1 MTNNFSTII
10 RIPLLKTIKTPVEDQ
25 DTPNFTGEHV
35 ESPKASNDS
44 THDHSH
50 ISFKA
55 TAEKIMTTKP
65 TVVVIK
71 PQAQRVAPSLFG
83 FQNLYGQPSKYQQ
96 TALEHCMK
104 KIYFNN
110 MMANLV
116 RIQAERKRFERVCQI
131 NKDNFFMR
139 LQEIARN
146 FADQFVVLRPSKNT
160 NFGQWGHRVYSRND
174 IDKIIHQSKLVI
186 PKQEIANVTCPR
198 PEFQKSAD
206 HTNETTQTKVKQ
218 QVPVIS
224 DNTCVTGSNPNNNY
238 SKSTQK
244 IGVYTLEERRQ
255 KLLQYKTKQIKRRQ
269 RVTISRGFK
278 GRSMVACNKVRIN
291 GKFVKKSVLEAMQAQ

>member
-1 MTNNFSTII
+1 MTNNLKI

-25 DTPNFTGEHV
+25 DTPNFIGEHL

-44 THDHSH
+44 TFDHSQ

-55 TAEKIMTTKP
+55 TAEKLMTTEKP

-71 PQAQRVAPSLFG
+71 PQVQRVAPNLFG

-96 TALEHCMK
+96 TAYEHCIK
-104 KIYFNN
+104 KIHFNN
-110 MMANLV
+110 MMAKLV

-146 FADQFVVLRPSKNT
+146 FAHQFVVLRPSKNT
-160 NFGQWGHRVYSRND
+160 NFGQWGHRVYSPNEID
-174 IDKIIHQSKLVI
+174 IIIYQSKLVL
-186 PKQEIANVTCPR
+186 PKQQIATVTCPR
-198 PEFQKSAD
+198 PEFQKPAD
-206 HTNETTQTKVKQ
+206 HTNETTQTKEKQ

-224 DNTCVTGSNPNNNY
+224 GNTCVSDSNPNNNY
-238 SKSTQK
+238 SHSLQK
-244 IGVYTLEERRQ
+244 IGGYTLEERRM